1 MCLFNHSSICAAIIL
16 FSYGMNKP
24 LAVGS
29 AFVLIPVGLFLNTFG
44 VFGGLG
50 AGQFAFDIL
59 LPGIMAGGS
68 RGDGTMLATLF
79 HLTFFCAKLSG
90 LPFYLQGRRTSGIRT
105 AAAAAEAAAA
115 EKDDPAEMRP
125 EQRGSFSS

>member
-1 MCLFNHSSICAAIIL
+1 
-16 FSYGMNKP
+16 
-24 LAVGS
+24 
-29 AFVLIPVGLFLNTFG
+29 VLIPVGLFLNTFG